1 MITIDRTNY
10 NALIDDDG
18 TNTKGTPWSKNQV
31 KIVLMDPIDG
41 ALAKVMDPLSFG
53 AHVFTAAGAG
63 VNSLS
68 VRNTQAGTGNSAAL
82 YVGNDAD
89 AGLTIVQSFASN
101 YTASGYAQP
110 NGSLLYAGGAGGLSI
125 IAAAAAGA
133 IRFYS
138 GGASERLRIDQN
150 GGFTFNGPGN
160 VTIAG
165 ALSVGSSGLGSFT
178 LRNSLNGTTARTDV
192 FIGNDANAN
201 LLDIAT
207 YASGYTATAGFD
219 LPNGTLFY
227 HAGGGGMSFYTAN
240 GGASINFWTGGAKRL
255 SVTGPGE
262 VVINELN
269 PVSVAQVFVGADNS
283 SHIVVYGA
291 ANDSATQTIYFL
303 ACYNSSRG
311 LAGAVHQTG
320 ATTVAFE
327 TTSDARLKID
337 QGRATNLEALR
348 GVLVHDF
355 RWKADDRWD
364 RGVFAQEAAV
374 VFPRAVSEGT
384 DETTESGDLAHP
396 WMTDYS
402 KFVPDLIAGWQ
413 QHDAAIAQLRAE
425 LAALKG

>member
-1 MITIDRTNY
+1 MAITIDRTNY

-41 ALAKVMDPLSFG
+41 ALAKVMDPSSFG
-53 AHVFTAAGAG
+53 PHDFSAGGAGA
-63 VNSLS
+63 NSLS
-68 VRNTQAGTGNSAAL
+68 VRNTLAGTINYAAFS
-82 YVGNDAD
+82 VGNDANAALLQLFALSSTYTSGGD
-89 AGLTIVQSFASN
+89 AVA
-101 YTASGYAQP
+101 
-110 NGSLLYAGGAGGLSI
+110 NGALLRAAGAGGLIFSTTN
-125 IAAAAAGA
+125 ASALL
-133 IRFYS
+133 RFFT
-138 GGASERLRIDQN
+138 ASVERMRIDQN
-150 GGFTFNGPGN
+150 GAVSCFAG
-160 VTIAG
+160 VTISG
-165 ALSVGSSGLGSFT
+165 ALSVGAAGLGSLT
-178 LRNSLNGTTARTDV
+178 LRNPSNGTTQRTDV

-201 LLDIAT
+201 LLDIVT
-207 YASGYTATAGFD
+207 YASGYTSTGGFD
-219 LPNGTLFY
+219 NPNGSLFY
-227 HAGGGGMSFYTAN
+227 HSGAGGLTFYMAN
-240 GGASINFWTGGAKRL
+240 GSAAINFWTAGAKRL
-255 SVTGPGE
+255 TVTGGGE
-262 VVINELN
+262 LVINEPN
-269 PVSVAQVFVGADNS
+269 PVSVAQVFAGADNS

-303 ACYNSSRG
+303 ACYNNSRG

-348 GVLVHDF
+348 RVVVHDF

-364 RGVFAQEAAV
+364 RGVFAQETAA
-374 VFPRAVSEGT
+374 VFPRAISEGT
-384 DETTESGDLAHP
+384 DDRTESGDLAHP